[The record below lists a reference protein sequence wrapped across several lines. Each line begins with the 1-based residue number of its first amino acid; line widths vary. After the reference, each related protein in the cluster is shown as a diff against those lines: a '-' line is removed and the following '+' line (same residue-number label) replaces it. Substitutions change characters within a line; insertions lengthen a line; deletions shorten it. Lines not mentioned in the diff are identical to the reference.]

1 VPSVSRVS
9 ARAAPRA
16 VLPALKVYVH
26 VTTWNQIHL
35 HVLLTL
41 LRYSCYFQHT
51 NSAMPN
57 PRRVCHN
64 PRDAVPRQAVA
75 DIPSQSCETCRTH
88 KLKCI
93 WADGDEAT
101 CVRCAKKGQ
110 PCTKPE
116 ILQPRKR
123 SSRNVDRSLTWT
135 QPLLYNGKTASQAF
149 GSESSSELAERVKH
163 LEELL
168 SELQGIKTSSSNPSD
183 LSSTGRSHASDT
195 TSPDAAVPGGTVQQI
210 EAEAVT
216 AQDVP
221 LQHAAAVDDI
231 ILASLG
237 ERSSSEGPPP
247 FDVLDRTPHD
257 QYQMSV
263 DDLTSTAI
271 AFAQESSMISGR
283 CYLPPANDAY
293 ALLME
298 FLSDFNSKVP
308 LIAPQHIYAHMRHCY
323 SSGDAPRLSWMLTY
337 LTLGIAHRLRAM
349 SLFSGPDDMKQA
361 DWYLNQS
368 LVKLPSLLMQEPSL
382 ELVQAL
388 LAVSVLLQTS
398 SRSRRAA
405 LFVSNAMHMLQA
417 LGYHDGQT
425 LERNVL
431 RRKEQQYAFWIAFE
445 MDPDMSLATMRQC
458 AQNRSEIAV
467 ALPNEYD
474 TDWWAGK
481 PTPIATEPGACFNL
495 FALNTS
501 LALIQAEALETL
513 FSLQSRSYPTSVLQ
527 ANLQAILLQLQAW
540 RRKSV
545 IFSAEVQQ
553 LYISM
558 YRSDIVHLIVLEAT
572 YFRTLYQLHAVLVLG
587 TFGTKWD
594 VLSGN
599 SLRALAALDMT
610 SCVAD
615 ARRLL
620 SLSALVAGA
629 NISTTW

>member
-1 VPSVSRVS
+1 
-9 ARAAPRA
+9 
-16 VLPALKVYVH
+16 
-26 VTTWNQIHL
+26 
-35 HVLLTL
+35 
-41 LRYSCYFQHT
+41 
-51 NSAMPN
+51 MPN
-57 PRRVCHN
+57 PRR
-64 PRDAVPRQAVA
+64 
-75 DIPSQSCETCRTH
+75 
-88 KLKCI
+88 
-93 WADGDEAT
+93 
-101 CVRCAKKGQ
+101 
-110 PCTKPE
+110 
-116 ILQPRKR
+116 R
-123 SSRNVDRSLTWT
+123 SSKNIDRSLTWT
-135 QPLLYNGKTASQAF
+135 QPLLYNGKTASQAS
-149 GSESSSELAERVKH
+149 GSESSRELAERVKH

-168 SELQGIKTSSSNPSD
+168 AELQGAKSSSSNPSN

-195 TSPDAAVPGGTVQQI
+195 TSPDAALRGSTVQQNT
-210 EAEAVT
+210 AGPVT
-216 AQDVP
+216 TQNVP
-221 LQHAAAVDDI
+221 LQDAAAEDDLF
-231 ILASLG
+231 LASLG
-237 ERSSSEGPPP
+237 EQFSLAGPTS
-247 FDVLDRTPHD
+247 FAVVDETPLD

-271 AFAQESSMISGR
+271 AFAQEASMIRGR
-283 CYLPPANDAY
+283 CYLPPADDAY

-323 SSGDAPRLSWMLTY
+323 SRGDAPRLSWMLTY

-349 SLFSGPDDMKQA
+349 SLFSGLDDMTQA

-368 LVKLPSLLMQEPSL
+368 LVKLPSLLIQEPSL

-425 LERNVL
+425 LQGNVL
-431 RRKEQQYAFWIAFE
+431 RQKEQQYVFWIAFQ
-445 MDPDMSLATMRQC
+445 MDTDMSLATMRQS
-458 AQNRSEIAV
+458 AQSRSEIAV
-467 ALPNEYD
+467 ALPNEHD
-474 TDWWAGK
+474 TDWWAG
-481 PTPIATEPGACFNL
+481 TSAPIATEPDGRFNL
-495 FALNTS
+495 FTLYTS
-501 LALIQAEALETL
+501 LALIQAEALENL
-513 FSLQSRSYPTSVLQ
+513 FSVQSRSYPLSVLQ
-527 ANLQAILLQLQAW
+527 SNLQAILLQLQAW
-540 RRKSV
+540 RRRSV
-545 IFSAEVQQ
+545 VFGAEVQE

-572 YFRTLYQLHAVLVLG
+572 YFRTLYQLHAVSVLG

-594 VLSGN
+594 VFSGD

-629 NISTTW
+629 NISTTWISVFAVTAAISTVLGWHIQAGESSVSALRDRDLQLCRGALGHLELAAKYGGDGSVASAVAVCRELLGQAVGGGHLQVREIECADLRQSWGCVS

>member
-1 VPSVSRVS
+1 
-9 ARAAPRA
+9 
-16 VLPALKVYVH
+16 
-26 VTTWNQIHL
+26 
-35 HVLLTL
+35 
-41 LRYSCYFQHT
+41 
-51 NSAMPN
+51 MPN
-57 PRRVCHN
+57 PRR
-64 PRDAVPRQAVA
+64 
-75 DIPSQSCETCRTH
+75 SCETCRTH

-445 MDPDMSLATMRQC
+445 MDTDMSLATMRQC

>member
-1 VPSVSRVS
+1 
-9 ARAAPRA
+9 
-16 VLPALKVYVH
+16 
-26 VTTWNQIHL
+26 
-35 HVLLTL
+35 
-41 LRYSCYFQHT
+41 
-51 NSAMPN
+51 MPN
-57 PRRVCHN
+57 PRR
-64 PRDAVPRQAVA
+64 
-75 DIPSQSCETCRTH
+75 SCETCRTH

-93 WADGDEAT
+93 WAEDGEAT

-110 PCTKPE
+110 ACMKPE
-116 ILQPRKR
+116 TVPPRKR
-123 SSRNVDRSLTWT
+123 SSRNAARSLTWT
-135 QPLLYNGKTASQAF
+135 QLLLYNGKTASKVS
-149 GSESSSELAERVKH
+149 GDESSSELAERVKH

-168 SELQGIKTSSSNPSD
+168 TELQGIKSSSSNPSD
-183 LSSTGRSHASDT
+183 ISTTGRSHASDT
-195 TSPDAAVPGGTVQQI
+195 TSPDVVVVPGRTGQQT
-210 EAEAVT
+210 T
-216 AQDVP
+216 AKPTTPEDVP
-221 LQHAAAVDDI
+221 LQHALAEDDI
-231 ILASLG
+231 ILASL
-237 ERSSSEGPPP
+237 SESFSLEDPPP
-247 FDVLDRTPHD
+247 FDVLDGTPHD
-257 QYQMSV
+257 QHQMSV

-271 AFAQESSMISGR
+271 AFAQEASMISGR
-283 CYLPPANDAY
+283 CYLPPADDAY

-323 SSGDAPRLSWMLTY
+323 SRGDAPRLSWMLTY

-431 RRKEQQYAFWIAFE
+431 RRREQQYVFWIAFE
-445 MDPDMSLATMRQC
+445 MDTDMSLATMRQS
-458 AQNRSEIAV
+458 AQRRSEIAV
-467 ALPNEYD
+467 ALPDEYD
-474 TDWWAGK
+474 TDWWSGAC
-481 PTPIATEPGACFNL
+481 TPVATEPGGSFNL

-501 LALIQAEALETL
+501 LALIQAAALEDL
-513 FSLQSRSYPTSVLQ
+513 FSVDSRSYPSSVLH

-545 IFSAEVQQ
+545 VFSAEVQE

-572 YFRTLYQLHAVLVLG
+572 YFRTLYQLHAVSVLCH
-587 TFGTKWD
+587 FGTKKD
-594 VLSGN
+594 VFSGD

>member
-1 VPSVSRVS
+1 
-9 ARAAPRA
+9 
-16 VLPALKVYVH
+16 
-26 VTTWNQIHL
+26 
-35 HVLLTL
+35 
-41 LRYSCYFQHT
+41 
-51 NSAMPN
+51 M
-57 PRRVCHN
+57 
-64 PRDAVPRQAVA
+64 
-75 DIPSQSCETCRTH
+75 
-88 KLKCI
+88 
-93 WADGDEAT
+93 
-101 CVRCAKKGQ
+101 
-110 PCTKPE
+110 KPE
-116 ILQPRKR
+116 ILPPRKR

-135 QPLLYNGKTASQAF
+135 QPLLYNGKTASQAS
-149 GSESSSELAERVKH
+149 GSESSSELTERVKH

-168 SELQGIKTSSSNPSD
+168 SELQGIKSSSSNLSD
-183 LSSTGRSHASDT
+183 PSSTGPSHASDT
-195 TSPDAAVPGGTVQQI
+195 TSPDAAVLGIPVQQI
-210 EAEAVT
+210 AVEPVT
-216 AQDVP
+216 TQDMP
-221 LQHAAAVDDI
+221 LQHAAAEDDI
-231 ILASLG
+231 YLASLG
-237 ERSSSEGPPP
+237 GRFSLEGPPP
-247 FDVLDRTPHD
+247 FDVLDGTPRD

-271 AFAQESSMISGR
+271 AFAQEASMISGR
-283 CYLPPANDAY
+283 CYLPPADVAY

-298 FLSDFNSKVP
+298 FLSDFNSKIP

-431 RRKEQQYAFWIAFE
+431 RRKEQQYVFWIAFE
-445 MDPDMSLATMRQC
+445 METDMSLATMRQS
-458 AQNRSEIAV
+458 AQRRSEIAV
-467 ALPNEYD
+467 PLPNDHD
-474 TDWWAGK
+474 TDWWAA
-481 PTPIATEPGACFNL
+481 TSATVATEPGGRFNP

-513 FSLQSRSYPTSVLQ
+513 FSVQSRSYPTSVLQ
-527 ANLQAILLQLQAW
+527 ANLKVILLHLQVW

-545 IFSAEVQQ
+545 VFSAEVQE
-553 LYISM
+553 LYMSM

-572 YFRTLYQLHAVLVLG
+572 YFRTLYQLHAVSVLDN
-587 TFGTKWD
+587 FGTKWD
-594 VLSGN
+594 VFSGN

-615 ARRLL
+615 ATRLL

-629 NISTTW
+629 NISTTWISISAVTAAICTESATCNCVMERWDVWSMQLSMEGTSLWFRRSPSAESFLDKRRVAGVCE